1 MLTVEQPSSGI
12 LDQMRFTQLL
22 LDMTV
27 RDAIAV
33 FAKFGVDVK
42 GLYPTGDEVK
52 NLSRDAIET
61 LFLAKLK
68 KARNGIM
75 MKYHQD
81 KTGSKDAAQEINPAY
96 DILRQPGAIRMP
108 DLTAGGV
115 DWSQGWE
122 KYENQPRPSATTETP
137 VWAMAGFSGG
147 APPSASIYRQNY
159 TDYNFIKKAMWE
171 LSGQSKEEWTIRDFD
186 GNVFRNSITVYGSP
200 KIFDYMADAVIEW
213 QTKGGNA
220 HPIRA
225 VFVSP
230 PRSKDLLLIWA
241 DGTYYGDNP
250 IKMEHNSF
258 NDNPENDRQFQ
269 RDLPLFL
276 DQLKAKNGVTH

>member
-1 MLTVEQPSSGI
+1 
-12 LDQMRFTQLL
+12 MRVTQSQLE
-22 LDMTV
+22 MTV
-27 RDAIAV
+27 RNAIAV

-52 NLSRDAIET
+52 NLTPDARQS

-81 KTGSKDAAQEINPAY
+81 RTGSKDAAQEINPAY
-96 DILRQPGAIRMP
+96 DVLKQPGSFATQMP
-108 DLTAGGV
+108 NLTAGGV

-122 KYENQPRPSATTETP
+122 EYENQPRRSATTETP
-137 VWAMAGFSGG
+137 VWAMAGFSDG
-147 APPSASIYRQNY
+147 APPSPSISRQNY

-171 LSGQSKEEWTIRDFD
+171 LSGQSKEEWTISGFD
-186 GNVFRNSITVYGSP
+186 GNLFRNSITVYGSP
-200 KIFDYMADAVIEW
+200 KIFNNMADAMIQW
-213 QTKGGNA
+213 QTNGGNA
-220 HPIRA
+220 YSIRA
-225 VFVSP
+225 VFVSRR
-230 PRSKDLLLIWA
+230 RSRDLLLIWA

-258 NDNPENDRQFQ
+258 NDNPGNDQQFQ
-269 RDLPLFL
+269 RELPAFL

>member
-1 MLTVEQPSSGI
+1 
-12 LDQMRFTQLL
+12 MRVAETLL
-22 LDMTV
+22 EMTV

-33 FAKFGVDVK
+33 FAKFGVNVR

-52 NLSRDAIET
+52 NLSSDAIQN

-96 DILRQPGAIRMP
+96 DILKRSGATRMP
-108 DLTAGGV
+108 ALIAGGV

-122 KYENQPRPSATTETP
+122 EYENQPPPSAKTETP
-137 VWAMAGFSGG
+137 VWAMAGVSGG
-147 APPSASIYRQNY
+147 ASPSAIIYRQNY

-171 LSGQSKEEWTIRDFD
+171 LSSRSKEEWTISGFD
-186 GNVFRNSITVYGSP
+186 GNFFRNSITVYGSP
-200 KIFDYMADAVIEW
+200 KIFNNMADAMIQW

-220 HPIRA
+220 YSIRA
-225 VFVSP
+225 VFVSQ
-230 PRSKDLLLIWA
+230 RNSRDLLLIWA

-250 IKMEHNSF
+250 IKMEHDSF
-258 NDNPENDRQFQ
+258 NDNPGNDQQFQ
-269 RDLPLFL
+269 RELPAFL
-276 DQLKAKNGVTH
+276 DQLRAKNGVTH